1 MSGSTAVPAQTVEQQ
16 REWPLRLRDLTVAF
30 GDNLVVDRL
39 SFDVADGE
47 FIAMVGPSGCGKS
60 TTLNA
65 ISRLLTN
72 GDGVRVEG
80 EIDLR
85 EDVRLAYAFQRDALL
100 LADDIRKKELVEK
113 GRR

>member
-65 ISRLLTN
+65 ISRLLTKRRKRKRKR
-72 GDGVRVEG
+72 DEKIKQSKERG
-80 EIDLR
+80 EKSEIKLR
-85 EDVRLAYAFQRDALL
+85 N
-100 LADDIRKKELVEK
+100 KKNK
-113 GRR
+113 KT